1 MRILVAD
8 QNAVLLAA
16 ITATFGG
23 HCDLVTTTRRDVSI
37 AWVEREK
44 FDVVV
49 ACDRL
54 TDSTGLELLSDVA
67 RISPGTLRIFA
78 ASAERL
84 QRLGSQLDPFGL
96 LGTLSY
102 PISPR
107 KLLNA
112 LKEAR
117 RRLPPREERK
127 VRHVVLE
134 SEWDTGERLGLVES
148 ELKARAA
155 QERKARAE
163 RAQLVRELEKRAP
176 PAGSAQQRP
185 PSAEPKVRHVVLESE
200 WSTGERPALVEH
212 DLKAQAAKSQVAQE
226 AEAQVA
232 RAHVAQEL
240 KAQAARAQHVA
251 QELEAQAARAQLAQ
265 ELEARAARER
275 EMQASREQMAR
286 ERETQAA
293 WMQLAREREAEAA
306 RAEEERERK
315 ARAVR
320 AHVAREQARTRAR
333 VAQGS
338 DEFVFGTSLAEASPQ
353 VEAAPARDGPDH
365 SNAGEP
371 VARAAAPKAPVAPP
385 ASGQVGESS
394 NDPDFNGPPPVPRW
408 ATDGAANDTAYDGKQ
423 AAAPRA
429 QPAGQPQGI
438 PSGDRQHPSQASQT
452 NQSRPAAGQ
461 STAATKSSQTTT
473 ARGTVAAS
481 QTAERTPS
489 VPTEAQR
496 AAFERALER
505 RNAARAAAASQVTP
519 GKKSRGKN
527 RNQVAEPIKVA
538 DPQSA
543 AAAVASLGSMF
554 VEPAIEPV
562 EPSQAAQPLPSKSL
576 AELARMSM
584 TKRPLKERNLKGKV
598 GGGQQRRTMFAAGS
612 GLVVVTILG
621 VLSFELLRTHH
632 EVDRSQP
639 AQTANTQIFSSRAAS
654 PDGQADHSPLPF
666 TPTPPQ
672 PTQAQP
678 QPPVA
683 AANVPQRQHFNPA
696 ATLPQGQAV
705 EHPGAIEPSSM

>member
-23 HCDLVTTTRRDVSI
+23 HCDLVTTTRRDVCI

-54 TDSTGLELLSDVA
+54 ADSTGLELLSDVA
-67 RISPGTLRIFA
+67 KISPGTLRIFA
-78 ASAERL
+78 ASADRL
-84 QRLGSQLDPFGL
+84 QRLGSQMDPFGL

-112 LKEAR
+112 LKVAR
-117 RRLPPREERK
+117 RRLPPREDRK

-163 RAQLVRELEKRAP
+163 RAQLVRELEKQAP
-176 PAGSAQQRP
+176 QAGSAQQRP

-200 WSTGERPALVEH
+200 WDTGERPALAEH
-212 DLKAQAAKSQVAQE
+212 
-226 AEAQVA
+226 
-232 RAHVAQEL
+232 EL
-240 KAQAARAQHVA
+240 KAR
-251 QELEAQAARAQLAQ
+251 AARAQLAQ

-306 RAEEERERK
+306 RAQEERERK

-320 AHVAREQARTRAR
+320 AHVAREQARTR

-338 DEFVFGTSLAEASPQ
+338 EEFVFGTQL
-353 VEAAPARDGPDH
+353 
-365 SNAGEP
+365 AGES
-371 VARAAAPKAPVAPP
+371 AAQQSGSRHPQGGSAATP
-385 ASGQVGESS
+385 ASGQDGESS
-394 NDPDFNGPPPVPRW
+394 NDPDFNSSPPVPRW
-408 ATDGAANDTAYDGKQ
+408 AQNGAANDTAYDGKQ

-429 QPAGQPQGI
+429 QAARQPQ
-438 PSGDRQHPSQASQT
+438 T
-452 NQSRPAAGQ
+452 NP
-461 STAATKSSQTTT
+461 STAATKSSQNT

-481 QTAERTPS
+481 QTAERTPT
-489 VPTEAQR
+489 VPSAAQR

-505 RNAARAAAASQVTP
+505 RNAARAATAPSRLTP
-519 GKKSRGKN
+519 GKKNTGNSLASRSVGGPMG
-527 RNQVAEPIKVA
+527 QPIRVA

-543 AAAVASLGSMF
+543 AAAVASLGSVF
-554 VEPAIEPV
+554 AEPALEPIEP
-562 EPSQAAQPLPSKSL
+562 LPTKSL

-584 TKRPLKERNLKGKV
+584 SKRPLKERNLKGKV

-639 AQTANTQIFSSRAAS
+639 AQTANTQIFSARATS

-672 PTQAQP
+672 PTPAQP

-683 AANVPQRQHFNPA
+683 AANVPHTQHFNPA
-696 ATLPQGQAV
+696 AALPSGQAV